1 MSSLKE
7 SIISMMELY
16 KTCVINMIIYMRRV
30 DIMQGQGP
38 SLQAFFDIKCI
49 QFKSVLTCFPQ
60 TNILAAAAPFA
71 DKIDSQ
77 GSKSINRSHRICQK
91 FAEH

>member
-1 MSSLKE
+1 M
-7 SIISMMELY
+7 IELC
-16 KTCVINMIIYMRRV
+16 KTCVINMIVYMRRV
-30 DIMQGQGP
+30 DTMQGQGP

-49 QFKSVLTCFPQ
+49 EFKSVLTCFPQ
-60 TNILAAAAPFA
+60 TNILAAPFA

-91 FAEH
+91 FAEHWQNQGTLSF